1 MDGINLIRII
11 FTVLSFVCFLLI
23 AFWAYSKTSKKQF
36 DEAANLPFAD
46 DEGGSQQADG
56 TRSPSASDGSKK
68 MRIL

>member
-46 DEGGSQQADG
+46 DEEGSQQAG
-56 TRSPSASDGSKK
+56 GARSSPASDGAK
-68 MRIL
+68 R